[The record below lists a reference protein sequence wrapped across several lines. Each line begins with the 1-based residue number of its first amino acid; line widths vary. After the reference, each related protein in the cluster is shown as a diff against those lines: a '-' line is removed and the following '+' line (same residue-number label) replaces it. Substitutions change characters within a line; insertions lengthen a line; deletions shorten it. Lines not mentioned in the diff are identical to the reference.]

1 MRLKPNR
8 RKLNMN
14 PARKYNVMKKLIV
27 GMTLMMVALAP
38 AAFAGG
44 KECAAANGKSACCA
58 KETKV
63 SFKGLKGAELLVA
76 RR

>member
-1 MRLKPNR
+1 MR
-8 RKLNMN
+8 
-14 PARKYNVMKKLIV
+14 KLIV

-44 KECAAANGKSACCA
+44 KECAKECAAAKAKSACCA
-58 KETKV
+58 SETKV